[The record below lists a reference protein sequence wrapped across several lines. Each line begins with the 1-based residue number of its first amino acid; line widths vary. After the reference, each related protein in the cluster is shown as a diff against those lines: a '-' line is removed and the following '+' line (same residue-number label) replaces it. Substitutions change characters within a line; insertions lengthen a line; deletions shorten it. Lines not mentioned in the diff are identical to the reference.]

1 VNAIAISIEEIK
13 PRVLKAYYFA
23 EGKNHGQGEKFPK
36 RPIYDYEVELITFS
50 EGGMYIDSVYYPVS
64 KGDIIFR
71 KPHQS
76 TQAVM
81 PYTCYAVI
89 LDLMDSTKKDS
100 NSYDF
105 YKKQEYQSLY
115 ACEFLDRIP
124 PVFHAS
130 SYEQTSLLFD
140 SILKEFINPGL
151 ESKFLLKGYCLQLLS
166 KMSREALSPAGQ
178 KEVDSAYR
186 MLFKKVTRFIQE
198 NLSNKLLLKDL
209 AAVAGMSPNYF
220 HRVFTK
226 TMGITPNE
234 YILSQRMN
242 RARELLATT
251 GNTIASI
258 SFECGFENIAY
269 FSYVFKRFS
278 GITPS
283 AFRAAYAYPVQQG
296 ELI

>member
-1 VNAIAISIEEIK
+1 MNAVNIDIK
-13 PRVLKAYYFA
+13 DIVPRVLKAYYFA
-23 EGKNHGQGEKFPK
+23 EGRNYDNGFKFPK

-50 EGGMYIDSVYYPVS
+50 EGGMMIDSVYYPVT

-71 KPHQS
+71 KPHQH
-76 TQAVM
+76 TQATM

-89 LDLMDSTKKDS
+89 LDLLNNTHKDS
-100 NSYDF
+100 DAYDF
-105 YKKQEYQSLY
+105 SKRQDFQRLYSCSL
-115 ACEFLDRIP
+115 LDRIP
-124 PVFHAS
+124 PVIHTS
-130 SYEQTSLLFD
+130 NYEQTSLLFD
-140 SILKEFINPGL
+140 SILKEFINPGPDS
-151 ESKFLLKGYCLQLLS
+151 ETLLMGYCLQLLC
-166 KMSREALSPAGQ
+166 KMSREALNPVGY

-186 MLFKKVTRFIQE
+186 MLFKKVTRYVQE
-198 NLSNKLLLKDL
+198 NLSNKLMLKDL
-209 AAVAGMSPNYF
+209 ALVAGMSPNYF

-234 YILSQRMN
+234 FILSQRMN

-251 GNTIASI
+251 ANTIANI

-283 AFRAAYAYPVQQG
+283 AFRAAYSYPVQQ
-296 ELI
+296 L